1 MADVTVKVMENTREK
16 PTNDSDVTKISFR
29 LGLVSE
35 QIANLCN
42 TLLDEA
48 SGSENIELLTLM
60 VQEKLYLLNS
70 IIVETLKIIN
80 KENKQ

>member
-29 LGLVSE
+29 LSLVSE

-42 TLLDEA
+42 ILLDEA
-48 SGSENIELLTLM
+48 SDSENIELLTLM